1 MCLNCSSSEFFLH
14 IKVDGIRIRTNDLGD
29 THPPL
34 FILHGD
40 FVVSVFRSCEDIVRL
55 RTQDRI
61 ASGDE
66 MAEKELNDLQG
77 LKVT

>member
-1 MCLNCSSSEFFLH
+1 MLVLHDIYLSGVMYACTFITRHLLIGSYMHLCLYLS
-14 IKVDGIRIRTNDLGD
+14 
-29 THPPL
+29 
-34 FILHGD
+34 
-40 FVVSVFRSCEDIVRL
+40 SCEDIVRL

-77 LKVT
+77 LKVGTLQY

>member
-1 MCLNCSSSEFFLH
+1 MGSAFGLMIQETHVHPCLYYMVILLFL
-14 IKVDGIRIRTNDLGD
+14 
-29 THPPL
+29 
-34 FILHGD
+34 F
-40 FVVSVFRSCEDIVRL
+40 FRSCEDIVRL